1 VGAREGLKR
10 HDHRHS
16 GIAKRHAAIAV
27 DAVHRLGGDRGARVR
42 RSDAL
47 GFLAL
52 TAAGVAFMLWT
63 LGK

>member
-1 VGAREGLKR
+1 VGARESLKR

-16 GIAKRHAAIAV
+16 GIAKRHAAIAA
-27 DAVHRLGGDRGARVR
+27 DAVHRGDRGARVR